1 MKVLGLRH
9 SGSRLGTIR
18 QRVTI
23 ENYDLLEKIGE
34 YACG

>member
-1 MKVLGLRH
+1 LRH
-9 SGSRLGTIR
+9 SGAKLGTIR

-23 ENYDLLEKIGE
+23 ENCDLLKKIGE